1 MKKPRRP
8 EDILTDEVRVSP
20 IASADGVLM
29 MRNNSAKGIRI
40 GGTNPELFG
49 LGEGSADLILCVRGR
64 FVGLELKTKAG
75 RFGEKQMDWCRKVQM
90 ARGEYLVARTVEEA
104 NTLVDRVN
112 QQACLEALLVSAA
125 RAWAESVAQGP
136 VLGHDAL
143 VWRDE
148 TLRIAMMFPRD
159 WPQS

>member
-20 IASADGVLM
+20 IARAEGVLM
-29 MRNNSAKGIRI
+29 MRNNSAQGVRV
-40 GGTNPELFG
+40 GSDHPELFG

-64 FVGLELKTKAG
+64 FVGLELKVKKG
-75 RFGEKQMDWCRKVQM
+75 KQREKQEDWERKVQM
-90 ARGEYLVARTVEEA
+90 ARGEYILAKTVEEA

-125 RAWAESVAQGP
+125 RAWAEHASI
-136 VLGHDAL
+136 LGQQSKAGM
-143 VWRDE
+143 WREE